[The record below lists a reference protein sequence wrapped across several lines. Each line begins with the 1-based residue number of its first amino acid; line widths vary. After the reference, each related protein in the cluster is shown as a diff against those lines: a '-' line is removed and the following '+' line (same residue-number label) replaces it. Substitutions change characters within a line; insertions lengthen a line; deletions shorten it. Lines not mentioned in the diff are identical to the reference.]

1 MGEVEVLSAKSGLYN
16 FNWNVKAGKEIYSPS
31 FRATSSQTIS
41 VTGRTSPATKY
52 LKVGIIEP
60 DGKRRYI
67 SAKGAFDHTFK
78 LTKTGT
84 YVIYAENENDIAIN
98 VGGVFEV
105 ND

>member
-1 MGEVEVLSAKSGLYN
+1 MRERSEGL
-16 FNWNVKAGKEIYSPS
+16 VC
-31 FRATSSQTIS
+31 R
-41 VTGRTSPATKY
+41 ATKY
-52 LKVGIIEP
+52 LKVGITEP

-84 YVIYAENENDIAIN
+84 YTIYAENENDIAIN
-98 VGGVFEV
+98 VAGAYEV